1 MISALAPLPARG
13 GFLARHS
20 HSVDGLPSATRA
32 GLAPSGFRER
42 ELPDRSR
49 RAAPSERCNEKVINY
64 FRAVRRA
71 RGAGDAILRTWKT
84 IAFMAEGRP
93 IDYRLGFFSSTTAA
107 TGTAAYRTEPWTT
120 RRECAE
126 DASRPRGNGGTRRCG
141 SEDGKRSAGNDR
153 AGASRRCSG
162 FGVEAN
168 THFFSSHLK
177 DQCRLP
183 CDAQNREQN
192 RSGPVCTISM
202 L

>member
-1 MISALAPLPARG
+1 
-13 GFLARHS
+13 
-20 HSVDGLPSATRA
+20 
-32 GLAPSGFRER
+32 
-42 ELPDRSR
+42 
-49 RAAPSERCNEKVINY
+49 
-64 FRAVRRA
+64 
-71 RGAGDAILRTWKT
+71 
-84 IAFMAEGRP
+84 
-93 IDYRLGFFSSTTAA
+93 FFSSTTAA
-107 TGTAAYRTEPWTT
+107 AGTAAYRTEPWTT

-141 SEDGKRSAGNDR
+141 SEDGQTGSAGNDR

-183 CDAQNREQN
+183 CDAQKREQN